1 MSLTIAKIPL
11 IISVWAADE
20 RIVFARLQQVVFLDL
35 LNLCLAENKANA
47 IKLLPGEN
55 VPFVRVL
62 K

>member
-1 MSLTIAKIPL
+1 M
-11 IISVWAADE
+11 SVWAADG
-20 RIVFARLQQVVFLDL
+20 RILYVRLQQVVFLDL
-35 LNLCLAENKANA
+35 LNLCPAENQANA